1 MSPAFGR
8 NMDVEQELMARLG
21 ELARAFIADLNA
33 QGRLVEIGGA
43 EALRH
48 LREQHDHQHTLPRT
62 PTGGAQATET
72 ATHLAARTPAA
83 LWDAITTP
91 PTSQIP
97 PSTLD
102 ASHPLH
108 LLYAPHNSPHMPDR
122 GDAPADAPAGAQAA
136 AYGTAADTEEAH
148 STGPSDMAPSG
159 QDDHGQQAR
168 HEDQVQRGN
177 HEDQA
182 QRAGHEEQEQQAG
195 HAEQEQQAG
204 HDEQTRSAA
213 VRTAAR
219 LRAEHAG
226 RLDVTRITAEL
237 ERVTV
242 HIQALSLT
250 DWEYWLAA
258 IGAPLNAPT
267 HRAEGAQTATGHLDG
282 VEIHL
287 TADAVPRLLDEAA
300 RKATEPYCLAGR
312 VYDLALPHTDRHGQ
326 TWHYHGQRQEDD
338 TPLLT
343 LHGTGSPP
351 YPLTSVLTANGPLIP
366 SPSPSDQ
373 DLANGH

>member
-1 MSPAFGR
+1 MSPAFGK

-33 QGRLVEIGGA
+33 QGRLVEVGGA

-48 LREQHDHQHTLPRT
+48 LREQHEPQPALPRT
-62 PTGGAQATET
+62 RPGGAEATE
-72 ATHLAARTPAA
+72 AAAHLVPRAPAA
-83 LWDAITTP
+83 LWEAITTP
-91 PTSQIP
+91 PASRIP

-122 GDAPADAPAGAQAA
+122 DDAADNAPAAA
-136 AYGTAADTEEAH
+136 HGTEAEESHGTHENATAH
-148 STGPSDMAPSG
+148 DG
-159 QDDHGQQAR
+159 QDDHEQQASR
-168 HEDQVQRGN
+168 EEQGP
-177 HEDQA
+177 
-182 QRAGHEEQEQQAG
+182 RAGHEEQGPRTGHEEREQQAG
-195 HAEQEQQAG
+195 HENQGQQAG
-204 HDEQTRSAA
+204 GEERELSAA
-213 VRTAAR
+213 ARTAAR

-226 RLDVTRITAEL
+226 RLDVTRITADHEG
-237 ERVTV
+237 VTV
-242 HIQALSLT
+242 HIQALSLA
-250 DWEYWLAA
+250 DWEYWLTA
-258 IGAPLNAPT
+258 IGAPVNAPT
-267 HRAEGAQTATGHLDG
+267 QRAEGAQTATGHLDG

-300 RKATEPYCLAGR
+300 QKATEPYCLAGR

-343 LHGTGSPP
+343 LHGAGSPP
-351 YPLTSVLTANGPLIP
+351 YPLTSILTANGPLIP
-366 SPSPSDQ
+366 SPASADR
-373 DLANGH
+373 DTGGGH

>member
-1 MSPAFGR
+1 MSPTFGK

-48 LREQHDHQHTLPRT
+48 LREQHDRQQALPRT
-62 PTGGAQATET
+62 HPGGAEATE
-72 ATHLAARTPAA
+72 AAARLVPQAPTA
-83 LWDAITTP
+83 LWEAITTP

-122 GDAPADAPAGAQAA
+122 DNAPDNAPTT
-136 AYGTAADTEEAH
+136 AYGTRTEESH
-148 STGPSDMAPSG
+148 GTHDSTMARDG
-159 QDDHGQQAR
+159 HNDDGQQAS
-168 HEDQVQRGN
+168 HEDQGQ
-177 HEDQA
+177 Q
-182 QRAGHEEQEQQAG
+182 AGHEEREKHAGQENPGQQAG
-195 HAEQEQQAG
+195 SEER
-204 HDEQTRSAA
+204 EPSAA
-213 VRTAAR
+213 ARTAAR
-219 LRAEHAG
+219 LRTEHAG
-226 RLDVTRITAEL
+226 RLDVTRITADH
-237 ERVTV
+237 ERVSV
-242 HIQALSLT
+242 HIQALSLA
-250 DWEYWLAA
+250 DWEYWLTA
-258 IGAPLNAPT
+258 IGAPVNAPT

-300 RKATEPYCLAGR
+300 QKATEPYCLAGR

-351 YPLTSVLTANGPLIP
+351 YPLTSILTANGPLIP
-366 SPSPSDQ
+366 SPASPDR
-373 DLANGH
+373 DTADGH

>member
-1 MSPAFGR
+1 MSPAFGK
-8 NMDVEQELMARLG
+8 NMDVEQELMTRLG

-48 LREQHDHQHTLPRT
+48 LREQHDTRQAPPRT
-62 PTGGAQATET
+62 HPGGAEATDT
-72 ATHLAARTPAA
+72 AAHLVPRAPAA
-83 LWDAITTP
+83 LWEAITTP
-91 PTSQIP
+91 ATSRIP

-108 LLYAPHNSPHMPDR
+108 LLYAPHNSPHMPERDNAP
-122 GDAPADAPAGAQAA
+122 DNAPAAA
-136 AYGTAADTEEAH
+136 HGTGTEESHGTHESAMAH
-148 STGPSDMAPSG
+148 DGHGD
-159 QDDHGQQAR
+159 GQQAGP
-168 HEDQVQRGN
+168 EDQG
-177 HEDQA
+177 
-182 QRAGHEEQEQQAG
+182 QRAGHEEQGQQAG
-195 HAEQEQQAG
+195 REEPEQ
-204 HDEQTRSAA
+204 SAA
-213 VRTAAR
+213 ARTAAS

-226 RLDVTRITAEL
+226 RLDVTRITADHD
-237 ERVTV
+237 RVTV
-242 HIQALSLT
+242 HIEALSLA
-250 DWEYWLAA
+250 DWEYWLSA
-258 IGAPLNAPT
+258 IGAPVNAPT
-267 HRAEGAQTATGHLDG
+267 HPAGGAQTATGQLDG

-326 TWHYHGQRQEDD
+326 TWQYHGQRQEDD

-351 YPLTSVLTANGPLIP
+351 YPLTSILTANGPLIP
-366 SPSPSDQ
+366 SPASADR
-373 DLANGH
+373 DTANGC